1 MFGGQQE
8 HNFSGD
14 LKSWMQFKDRSSEAP
29 RQKADGTENTRA
41 ATEAT
46 Q

>member
-1 MFGGQQE
+1 VFGGQQE
-8 HNFSGD
+8 HSFSGD
-14 LKSWMQFKDRSSEAP
+14 LKSWMQFKDRSEAT

-41 ATEAT
+41 PAEAT